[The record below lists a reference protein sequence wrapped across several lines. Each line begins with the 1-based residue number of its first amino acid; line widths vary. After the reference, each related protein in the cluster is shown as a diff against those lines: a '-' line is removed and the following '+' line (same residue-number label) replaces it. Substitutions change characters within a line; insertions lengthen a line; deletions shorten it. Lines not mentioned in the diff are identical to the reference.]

1 MSGTDS
7 TSWPGPV
14 DGAPYTEQSLTALRL
29 ARATVAASDAA
40 ARVVPTGSDE
50 GRHRFPGL
58 VLSDILTFMSQARD
72 VLDAAVLAE
81 RVHGTGWDVI
91 AETITA
97 DTGEQVTAEEA
108 EKRWGHLETEWES
121 QQRLASFPGRKD
133 IVGIPDEL
141 LDPDYWIHH
150 LDGWIIRRRGEPDGP
165 GPLLVSDR
173 MRKMDAFAEL
183 AHQSR
188 LRDQLR
194 AGNLAPTPALLAPI
208 YEREA
213 ELADAMVAAG
223 HEDYRELAAKSRTR
237 AAEARARATRTGKD
251 RHDA

>member
-29 ARATVAASDAA
+29 ARTAVEAADAA
-40 ARVVPTGSDE
+40 AGLIPTGPP
-50 GRHRFPGL
+50 GRNRFPGL
-58 VLSDILTFMSQARD
+58 GLSDALTFMSRARD

-81 RVHGTGWDVI
+81 RVYGTGWDVI

-97 DTGEQVTAEEA
+97 DTGEQITADEA
-108 EKRWGHLETEWES
+108 EKRWSHLETEWES
-121 QQRLASFPGRKD
+121 QQRLASFPGRTS
-133 IVGIPDEL
+133 ITGIPDEL
-141 LDPDYWIHH
+141 LDPDYWIQHVDAW
-150 LDGWIIRRRGEPDGP
+150 LTRRREDPDAPGP
-165 GPLLVSDR
+165 GLVSDR
-173 MRKMDAFAEL
+173 MRRMEVFAEL

-223 HEDYRELAAKSRTR
+223 HDTYRELAAKARTR
-237 AAEARARATRTGKD
+237 AAEARARAARTGKD
-251 RHDA
+251 DHDA